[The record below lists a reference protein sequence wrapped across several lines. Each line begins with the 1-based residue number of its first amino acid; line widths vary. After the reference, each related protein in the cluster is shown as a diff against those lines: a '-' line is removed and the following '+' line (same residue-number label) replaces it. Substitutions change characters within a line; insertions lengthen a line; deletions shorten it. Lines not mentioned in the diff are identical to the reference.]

1 MKNLY
6 QLSDELVSLIKT
18 QFNFTNDSRKINQV
32 AMMHIDKIML
42 TESKKYRYPKKYQ
55 TALHQVFYT
64 TKKQL
69 EENHIIF
76 GYWHDGIFYT
86 TKTTSKHKKTRE
98 LYQILGNRELIRLLK
113 CGLYYE
119 SNLSPYFIN

>member
-42 TESKKYRYPKKYQ
+42 TESKKFRYPKKYQ
-55 TALHQVFYT
+55 TSLHQVFYV

-69 EENHIIF
+69 EENNIIF

-86 TKTTSKHKKTRE
+86 TKTTSKHKKTSE
-98 LYQILGNRELIRLLK
+98 LYEILGNGNFSQLK